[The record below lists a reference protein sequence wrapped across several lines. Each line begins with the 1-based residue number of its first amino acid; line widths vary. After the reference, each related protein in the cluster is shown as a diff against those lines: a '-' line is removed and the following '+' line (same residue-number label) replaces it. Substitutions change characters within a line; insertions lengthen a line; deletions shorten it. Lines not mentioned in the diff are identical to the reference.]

1 MTSWTF
7 MTHIFVFVLLNAIDP
22 SKEKCYDYLDMHSWA
37 NLTKETFVLV
47 TTKEPKGLNWTAR
60 CTLEAECLRKANG
73 IGCQLIEHCLFTPLP
88 QKTSPECEGNSSQVH
103 IYHFMCLMAKRFE
116 HSLEGCEYNT
126 VCKIYSETASTTSDL
141 TTTPTTT
148 TPTTTTPTTTTTP
161 STTTPT
167 TTTPSTTTPSTTTP
181 TTTTPSTTTPST
193 TTTATIATLK
203 PTATKLA
210 PGSSVP
216 QVEDENVRLLK
227 NTQEK
232 TEELKTW
239 LWLSLVLHVIVPL
252 ALFLYMR
259 HRWRRDRMSWD
270 STHVSNGNLT
280 GDLPMKEP
288 DAPPASLDKDAENT
302 HLMKRDI
309 CVIGEDQTQL

>member
-126 VCKIYSETASTTSDL
+126 VCKIYSETAST
-141 TTTPTTT
+141 
-148 TPTTTTPTTTTTP
+148 
-161 STTTPT
+161 
-167 TTTPSTTTPSTTTP
+167 
-181 TTTTPSTTTPST
+181 
-193 TTTATIATLK
+193 K
-203 PTATKLA
+203 
-210 PGSSVP
+210 
-216 QVEDENVRLLK
+216 NVRLLK